1 MKAVTREVLGMGSR
15 IPTIYD
21 VARKAGVSSA
31 TVSRVL
37 NEPSRVQP
45 DKRKRVLEAISD
57 LNFTPKAEAVAHARQ
72 QYKKIGVIAPFFT
85 QPSFMQRLRG
95 VSSVLSGQHYELVV
109 YAIESTK
116 ELEEY
121 VDMLAS
127 SKRIDG
133 LVVLCLNMSPEILET
148 LKKTGLP
155 VCFVESD
162 VPGFDSVV
170 VDNYRGGRI
179 AAEFFYGRGY
189 RRPGFIGEASQREY
203 AIPATDL
210 RLNGFRDFFNEKGV
224 EFAQQNVWLGEF
236 TEEKVDEGIDSILGQ
251 RERPDCIFSSSDM
264 IAIRLQ
270 RIAHQR
276 GIHIP
281 SDVAVVGFDDLDIA
295 DYVNLSTV
303 SQSLDESG
311 KLAAEMVLDRL
322 RRPDREVRK
331 VMVQLNVI
339 DRDHTGA

>member
-1 MKAVTREVLGMGSR
+1 MKAVSSEEYVMNQV
-15 IPTIYD
+15 PTIYD
-21 VARKAGVSSA
+21 VAKKAGVSPA

-45 DKRKRVLEAISD
+45 EKRKLVLEAISV
-57 LNFTPKAEAVAHARQ
+57 LKFTPKAEAVAHARQ

-133 LVVLCLNMSPEILET
+133 LVVLCLNMRPESIHT
-148 LKKTGLP
+148 LKQTGIP

-162 VPGFDSVV
+162 VPDFDSVV

-179 AAEFFYGRGY
+179 AAEFLYARGCK
-189 RRPGFIGEASQREY
+189 RPGFIGEASQREY

-210 RLNGFRDFFNEKGV
+210 RLKGFRDFFSEHNINIDAKH
-224 EFAQQNVWLGEF
+224 VWLGEF
-236 TEEKVDEGIDSILGQ
+236 VEDKVDDGIATILD
-251 RERPDCIFSSSDM
+251 ESVKPDGIFTSSDM
-264 IAIRLQ
+264 IAIRLS

-276 GIHIP
+276 GIRMP
-281 SDVAVVGFDDLDIA
+281 SEVAVVGFDDLDIA

-322 RRPDREVRK
+322 RSPGREVRK
-331 VMVQLNVI
+331 VMVPLRVI
-339 DRDHTGA
+339 DRDRTGV